1 MNLIKQNKIK
11 IAIAALITV
20 LPSILELI
28 FWDFLQGSIS
38 EELIAGGARGFLVF
52 TVILPVIL
60 LAVFALML
68 IVTAYDNKHTEQSTK
83 MFSILIFTMPAIS
96 LYTSGIFASIIL
108 GFELDIYKI
117 SSILFGV
124 MFVIMGNYMP
134 KCKPNFTMGIKTN
147 LTLSNSE
154 NWKATHRFAGK
165 VWVICGL
172 ASLVTAFIP
181 GLWSILSV
189 LIITAFAVAIPLIYS
204 YSYYKKQIADGTWTT
219 ERESFPKPIKKA
231 GIVSIIIVGIILV
244 FCVIVSFT
252 GDINVELGEDE
263 LTLSATFNAPL
274 SISYSDI
281 DSVELADKTT
291 KNEKLFGFGSAS
303 MLVGT
308 FKNDKL
314 STHTR
319 YTYTNSE
326 KEIILRVDG
335 KIVVVNGET
344 LEETTSLYEAI
355 LEKTEKGE

>member
-1 MNLIKQNKIK
+1 ML
-11 IAIAALITV
+11 L
-20 LPSILELI
+20 
-28 FWDFLQGSIS
+28 
-38 EELIAGGARGFLVF
+38 LV
-52 TVILPVIL
+52 
-60 LAVFALML
+60 
-68 IVTAYDNKHTEQSTK
+68 VTARDNKHREQSSKVSTVTI
-83 MFSILIFTMPAIS
+83 FICPAITFYVSLVFVSILLGLEVDIF
-96 LYTSGIFASIIL
+96 
-108 GFELDIYKI
+108 KI
-117 SSILFGV
+117 SALLFALL
-124 MFVIMGNYMP
+124 FLIIGNYMP

-189 LIITAFAVAIPLIYS
+189 LIITAFAVTIPLIYS
-204 YSYYKKQIADGTWTT
+204 YSYYKKQLADGTWVT
-219 ERESFPKPIKKA
+219 ENNNLPKPIKKA

-281 DSVELADKTT
+281 DSVELADKTA

-308 FKNDKL
+308 FRNDKL

-319 YTYTNSE
+319 YTYTKCE
-326 KEIILRVDG
+326 KEIVLRIDG